1 MEELSSQLAC
11 SITPRSHMKNRRKS
25 CDSRRV
31 IRRRATL
38 SVRRLL
44 EGTCAPFG
52 PIVFLIGPGKT
63 EVGQAGAEV
72 SNQFHK
78 KRNTVQSPILGLWPS
93 CDRML
98 KEFRLLDSQADDA
111 VTARSCAVSEQ

>member
-25 CDSRRV
+25 CESRRE
-31 IRRRATL
+31 IRIRATL
-38 SVRRLL
+38 SVKRLL
-44 EGTCAPFG
+44 EGTCAPLG

-72 SNQFHK
+72 ANQFHK
-78 KRNTVQSPILGLWPS
+78 KTNTRQNPILCLLPTFPP
-93 CDRML
+93 ML
-98 KEFRLLDSQADDA
+98 KHFPPLPTPAYD
-111 VTARSCAVSEQ
+111 